1 MLRLCCISK
10 MYQTYPKASKLCL
23 LLIRY
28 KIRVKYDERAI
39 NKGLKKQHEIT
50 CRHSRQE
57 SLRLSIS
64 KPFVKPTKLSIQQL
78 VIIVL
83 VFLVSISALL

>member
-1 MLRLCCISK
+1 
-10 MYQTYPKASKLCL
+10 MYQTYAKASKLCL

-50 CRHSRQE
+50 CDTRGKRTCACLFQSR
-57 SLRLSIS
+57 
-64 KPFVKPTKLSIQQL
+64 PFVKPTKLSIQQL